1 MFLSSQGDSI
11 TFGVP
16 NLMSLSPLKL
26 IWDFHHWGAQSM
38 ELKWSLIYFL
48 TLVCLTAG
56 LMNTKYTTLTS
67 CLNSTHESPD
77 TPAMVLCLTPAISC
91 FNEIQTRVFNVVIE
105 GSFIDKCWHSS
116 VNKLNIVTAL
126 KFIHFTAVI
135 SCDFN
140 TPKHRLAFHPKD
152 RNMHCW
158 SYHEQQL

>member
-67 CLNSTHESPD
+67 CLNSTHE
-77 TPAMVLCLTPAISC
+77 TPAIC

-116 VNKLNIVTAL
+116 VNKLNIVTADWISSFNSL
-126 KFIHFTAVI
+126 LWFPVILIHQSTGWLFILRTVICTADHI
-135 SCDFN
+135 MS
-140 TPKHRLAFHPKD
+140 
-152 RNMHCW
+152 RN
-158 SYHEQQL
+158 YKKLRA